1 MQRITPDK
9 ELMLAIM
16 NASRIPSRPRFAF
29 LNTWPSRATAWER
42 SIAAI
47 AILAALLLAG
57 CNISLASTGMS
68 NSGDPIVITNQT
80 QPIFLASNCNG
91 PTAETVQGGTN
102 LVDLGPA
109 NSSCEQVAYPTETGY
124 SQTGYVPV
132 YSLHRATNSVLCVYH
147 SGCNLRATPSSTA
160 SILYTL
166 PFGQRVQGR
175 ATTTTGAI
183 ITDGTNY
190 SWWEVIV
197 PTTGAPADIYGILA
211 AAF

>member
-1 MQRITPDK
+1 
-9 ELMLAIM
+9 M
-16 NASRIPSRPRFAF
+16 NARRIHQH
-29 LNTWPSRATAWER
+29 LQCTLLKTWLSRAAAWER
-42 SIAAI
+42 NLAIIAM
-47 AILAALLLAG
+47 LAALLLAG
-57 CNISLASTGMS
+57 CDISFASTGMS
-68 NSGDPIVITNQT
+68 GSGDPIVITNQT
-80 QPIFLASNCNG
+80 QPIFIASNCNG
-91 PTAETVQGGTN
+91 PTAEIVQGGTN

-109 NSSCEQVAYPTETGY
+109 SSICEQVAYPTETGY
-124 SQTGYVPV
+124 SQNGYVPV

-147 SGCNLRATPSSTA
+147 AGCKLHAAPSSTA

-175 ATTTTGAI
+175 ATASTDAI

-197 PTTGAPADIYGILA
+197 PTTGEPADIYGILA